1 MGSEYVDLL
10 AHVICFCNSKEEIL
24 IIINISYLVV
34 AATIDVNY
42 KRVFEIIKKMF
53 PYRGIDISAQ
63 QLFSGGKEIK
73 DFLIF

>member
-42 KRVFEIIKKMF
+42 KRVFEIIKK
-53 PYRGIDISAQ
+53 
-63 QLFSGGKEIK
+63 KC
-73 DFLIF
+73 FLIEGLIFLLNNFSVVGRKLRIS